1 MNIKCLKNLLL
12 ESFEPIN
19 YKKENKNN
27 TIIYMLY
34 YLIAYD
40 IICLIILCYFISGSL
55 FAGAIKI
62 IYQIVHF
69 YFNSKMIKKFNMQM
83 NIFSII
89 KSKIENTYLIRKWN
103 IFNSEGYLVIEF
115 LCNFIIIFDILL
127 IVYICRKK
135 NYTKKEKNKEKFKEK
150 IKEKTKEKIKEKTK
164 EKIKEKTKEIPKEI
178 PKEISK
184 EISKENDEKRINKLK
199 IQMFERQKNLRKNN
213 QILNNSKKIEN
224 NLFDS
229 IENKNDKNDKNKNE
243 INEEKIKNK
252 KINETLEDMCIYG
265 NIMKEEIL

>member
-1 MNIKCLKNLLL
+1 MSCRKCFHISFSNLIPTIILLAFLLQVYAQYSTIFFENKKVDNKIYGRNTMTVFKYSQEKQYYFNNIKIQQLFENNALMNIKCLKNLLL

-62 IYQIVHF
+62 IYQIAHF
-69 YFNSKMIKKFNMQM
+69 YFNSKMIKKFNKQM

-89 KSKIENTYLIRKWN
+89 RSKIENTYLIRKWN
-103 IFNSEGYLVIEF
+103 IFNPEGYLVFEF

-127 IVYICRKK
+127 IVYICIKK
-135 NYTKKEKNKEKFKEK
+135 NYTK
-150 IKEKTKEKIKEKTK
+150 KEKTK

-178 PKEISK
+178 SK
-184 EISKENDEKRINKLK
+184 EISKEN
-199 IQMFERQKNLRKNN
+199 
-213 QILNNSKKIEN
+213 KKE
-224 NLFDS
+224 
-229 IENKNDKNDKNKNE
+229 
-243 INEEKIKNK
+243 
-252 KINETLEDMCIYG
+252 
-265 NIMKEEIL
+265 